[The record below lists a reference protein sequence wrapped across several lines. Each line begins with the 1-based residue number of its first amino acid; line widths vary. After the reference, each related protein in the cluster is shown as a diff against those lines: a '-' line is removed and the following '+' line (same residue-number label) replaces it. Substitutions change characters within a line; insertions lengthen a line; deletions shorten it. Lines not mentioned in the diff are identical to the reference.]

1 MRRFEGNPILQPQK
15 DHFWESRMV
24 FNAAAVYQDNRVHIL
39 YRAIGVDSISRL
51 GYASSSDG
59 YNIQERLLDPVF
71 EPANENE
78 KDGCEDPRLTLLDG
92 SYVMT
97 YTAVRSLVQC
107 KFQIGMTSIS
117 MDAFLNKRWN
127 WDERWLP
134 FKGVRDKNAVVFPR
148 KVNGRY
154 VMYHRID
161 PDICIAYSDDLRR
174 WYDIKAVLEPRRG
187 MWDCLRV
194 GAAGPPIEVN
204 EGWLF
209 IYHGVDFDTV
219 YRLGYVLV
227 DKDNPELVLHRSE
240 KPILE
245 PVKDYERFGK
255 VPNVVFSCGSI
266 LVDEKI
272 LIYYG
277 ATDTVICVA
286 TFDQSELIP

>member
-1 MRRFEGNPILQPQK
+1 MRRFEGNPILKPRK

-39 YRAIGVDSISRL
+39 YRAIGVDNISRL

-59 YNIQERLLDPVF
+59 YNIQERLPDPVF

-78 KDGCEDPRLTLLDG
+78 KDGCEDPRLTPLDG

-97 YTAVRSLVQC
+97 YTAVRSLV
-107 KFQIGMTSIS
+107 KSEFQIGMTSIS

-134 FKGVRDKNAVVFPR
+134 FKGVRDKDAVVFPR

-174 WYDIKAVLEPRRG
+174 WYDIKAILEPRRG
-187 MWDCLRV
+187 MWDCLKV

-209 IYHGVDFDTV
+209 IYHGVDFDKI
-219 YRLGYVLV
+219 YRLGYMLV
-227 DKDNPELVLHRSE
+227 EKDNPELVVHRSE
-240 KPILE
+240 EPILE

-277 ATDTVICVA
+277 AADTVICVA
-286 TFDQSELIP
+286 TFDLSELIP